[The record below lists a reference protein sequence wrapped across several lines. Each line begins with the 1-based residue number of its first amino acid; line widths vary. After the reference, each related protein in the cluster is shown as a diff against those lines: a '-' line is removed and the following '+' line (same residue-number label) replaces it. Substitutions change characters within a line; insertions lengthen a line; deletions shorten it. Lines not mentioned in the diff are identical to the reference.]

1 MTVNNSLY
9 ADMYNAAMIKFLTGL
24 PFSSGYTIHIDG
36 FSLGAQFPTRNCG
49 YIPVSPGLHQA
60 SISVHAGTPA
70 NRTENLEL
78 SSGKFYTLAVARSR
92 GTGKLLI
99 FEDEP
104 GVPAGEAKIRF
115 IHLYPQEKELDIAV
129 KKRDVIFP
137 DVQYGQSTPYLGITP
152 MSLELEARKPGAKG
166 SAIAL
171 PLLTFEH
178 DTAYTI
184 VLAEGETHVIKDT
197 F

>member
-9 ADMYNAAMIKFLTGL
+9 ADMYKAAMIKFLTGL

-36 FSLGAQFPTRNCG
+36 ISLDAQFPTRYSG
-49 YIPVSPGLHQA
+49 YTPVSPGLHQA
-60 SISVHAGTPA
+60 SISVHAGTPV
-70 NRTENLEL
+70 NRTQSLKL
-78 SSGKFYTLAVARSR
+78 SSGKFYTLAVAGSR
-92 GTGKLLI
+92 GSGKLLI

-104 GVPAGEAKIRF
+104 WVPAGEAKIRF
-115 IHLYPQEKELDIAV
+115 IHLYPQEKALDIAV

-152 MSLELEARKPGAKG
+152 MSVELESRKAGAKG
-166 SAIAL
+166 TAVAL

-184 VLAEGETHVIKDT
+184 VLTMEEPLVIKDT

>member
-9 ADMYNAAMIKFLTGL
+9 ADMYKAAMIKFLTGL

-36 FSLGAQFPTRNCG
+36 ISLGAQFPTRNSG
-49 YIPVSPGLHQA
+49 YTPVSPGHHQA
-60 SISVHAGTPA
+60 GISIHAGTPV
-70 NRTENLEL
+70 NTTQILEL
-78 SSGKFYTLAVARSR
+78 SSGKFYTLAVAGSR
-92 GTGKLLI
+92 GSTKLLI

-104 GVPAGEAKIRF
+104 WVPAGEAKIRF
-115 IHLYPQEKELDIAV
+115 IHLYPQEKSLDIAV

-152 MSLELEARKPGAKG
+152 MSLELEARKTGAKG
-166 SAIAL
+166 AAIDF
-171 PLLTFEH
+171 PLLKFEH

-184 VLAEGETHVIKDT
+184 VITKEEPLVIKDT